1 MRTATE
7 LFVSAGRKP
16 GQPLD
21 DKKIALAEEQQLA
34 VDQLPLWGGS
44 SAIPADIEAAHCKE
58 SIVSKRL
65 AGYVYR
71 QGGTFQ
77 GGAFRSGWR
86 PVWVRP

>member
-1 MRTATE
+1 MRTAAE

-21 DKKIALAEEQQLA
+21 ERKIAMADEQGLTA
-34 VDQLPLWGGS
+34 DQLPLWGGS
-44 SAIPADIEAAHCKE
+44 TAIPADIEAARCKE

-65 AGYVYR
+65 VGYVYR

-77 GGAFRSGWR
+77 GGAFSSGWR